1 MAVTVQPT
9 TPSFAAEVGDVDLA
23 RPLGPDDLAAIRAAF
38 TRYAVLVFPD
48 QHFDDDSQLD
58 FARNFGPLE
67 TTVFKAR
74 KEHKLRLHEN
84 MADVGNLDAE
94 NRILTTNDRQRLYNL
109 GNRLWHTDSSFKRLP
124 AYCSML
130 HARSIPPIGGHTEFA
145 DMRAAYDALPDATK
159 RRIEGLV
166 AEHSIMHSRAKLG
179 FADFDEGERE
189 AFRPVPQV
197 LVRRLQDSGRMS
209 LYIASHIGAIRGM
222 ADAEAAA
229 LVEELTAHATQR
241 QFVYSHRWR
250 VNDLVIWDDRCT
262 MHRGLEFDDQRFA
275 RDMRRAT
282 VSDVAPTCEQMGLA
296 VAAE

>member
-1 MAVTVQPT
+1 MPISIHPVTPDFV
-9 TPSFAAEVGDVDLA
+9 AEVGDVALGKPLA
-23 RPLGPDDLAAIRAAF
+23 AEDLAAIRAAF
-38 TRYAVLVFPD
+38 TKFAVLVFPD
-48 QHFDDDSQLD
+48 QEFEDESQLD

-74 KEHKLRLHEN
+74 KDHKLRLHEN

-94 NRILTTNDRQRLYNL
+94 NRILRTDDRQRLYNL

-145 DMRAAYDALPDATK
+145 DMRAAYDALPEKT
-159 RRIEGLV
+159 RQRIAGLV
-166 AEHSIMHSRAKLG
+166 AEHSIMYSRAKLG
-179 FADFDEGERE
+179 FADFDEDERK
-189 AFRPVPQV
+189 AFAPVPQV
-197 LVRRLQDSGRMS
+197 LVRRLPDSGRMS

-222 ADAEAAA
+222 ADAEAKA
-229 LVEELTAHATQR
+229 LIEELTAHATQR
-241 QFVYSHRWR
+241 QFVHAHRWR
-250 VNDLVIWDDRCT
+250 VKDLVIWDDRCT
-262 MHRGLEFDDQRFA
+262 MHRGMEFDDQRYA

-282 VSDVAPTCEQMGLA
+282 VSDIAPTCEQMGLA